1 MWWGPVYQELGHSM
15 IDLQLAADS
24 FPVWKAIAWMFYPMG
39 VLVAIELFLSSANDD
54 DDDDEGGGVMTPVYQ
69 GA

>member
-1 MWWGPVYQELGHSM
+1 MS
-15 IDLQLAADS
+15 
-24 FPVWKAIAWMFYPMG
+24 
-39 VLVAIELFLSSANDD
+39 VLVAFELFLGATDGDD

>member
-1 MWWGPVYQELGHSM
+1 MG
-15 IDLQLAADS
+15 DFQLAVDS
-24 FPVWKAIAWMFYPMG
+24 YPVWKAILWCFYPVG
-39 VLVAIELFLSSANDD
+39 SLVAIELFLRSINDD

>member
-1 MWWGPVYQELGHSM
+1 ML
-15 IDLQLAADS
+15 DFQLASDS
-24 FPVWKAIAWMFYPMG
+24 FPVWKALAWVFYPMR
-39 VLVAIELFLSSANDD
+39 VLFAVEMFFRVADDD